1 MSFVW
6 GPLSGGAHLLLTPA
20 ASSTGYHY
28 YNLLRRRRMSRFW
41 QSEGTAARRRF
52 HLYLVDATDGL
63 TPETGEAGGQPQI
76 SKNGGAFSNTSA
88 TLTSVGNGAY
98 YVELTATEL
107 DTLGG
112 IMVRYKSANT
122 AEFNGEARVELQP
135 LSPTTA
141 GRTLDVSTTGEAG
154 IDWANIG
161 GPTTSQTLSGTTI
174 GTATALGANSVSA
187 AALAT
192 DAVAEIAAAISI
204 PSAASV
210 ADAVWD
216 EAISGHLTS
225 GSTGE
230 ALSGATA
237 PTAAAIADAVLDE
250 ALSGH
255 VTAGTAGAVLSQAAT
270 LTLNDIADAVWDETL
285 ADHVIAGSTG
295 EALDAAGDVGI
306 TVDSIV
312 DGVWDAVAA
321 DHDTAGT
328 MGANLQTLADAVL
341 VWPTP
346 VGGGTTASEIIRRA
360 MALSDMHDNFVTEDE
375 WLSWLNQE
383 HYALKLFLARH
394 GWQLPFDTTTATI
407 NADGWTLAT
416 DGGSATQVDKTTL
429 GHYVFTPTEADIMAL
444 VCVHQVVSGTVR
456 LLKYTD
462 NVSFLKQNIG
472 ATLASGH
479 ATEYRC
485 RMYGNE
491 IHMDFFP
498 APATGET
505 YLITFIHVPTPL
517 TATTQSVALPMGWE
531 ERLVLG
537 MARRALIKEESDAG
551 KLEQMIREMDSQIE
565 QLCWNRVM
573 SESPKVRN
581 ADYEPPPWQYW
592 YWRA

>member
-122 AEFNGEARVELQP
+122 AEFNGEARVEVQP
-135 LSPTTA
+135 LSDTTA
-141 GRTLDVSTTGEAG
+141 
-154 IDWANIG
+154 
-161 GPTTSQTLSGTTI
+161 TI
-174 GTATALGANSVSA
+174 V
-187 AALAT
+187 
-192 DAVAEIAAAISI
+192 DAI
-204 PSAASV
+204 
-210 ADAVWD
+210 WD
-216 EAISGHLTS
+216 E
-225 GSTGE
+225 
-230 ALSGATA
+230 
-237 PTAAAIADAVLDE
+237 P
-250 ALSGH
+250 
-255 VTAGTAGAVLSQAAT
+255 
-270 LTLNDIADAVWDETL
+270 L
-285 ADHVIAGSTG
+285 ADHAIVGSTG

-312 DGVWDAVAA
+312 DGVWDAVAT